1 MIHFKKKDAN
11 PCIKHK
17 LWGKL
22 KERAKLYFRIFPLEG
37 TDRWVVKHWSSTYD
51 TYVDFVWG
59 RNTDYSNLK
68 DAEEQLER
76 LRTSYFHKICENAL
90 YMRKCER
97 VAGL

>member
-1 MIHFKKKDAN
+1 MFDFKKKN

-22 KERAKLYFRIFPLEG
+22 KKKAKLYFRIFPLEG
-37 TDRWVVKHWSSTYD
+37 TDRWVVKYWSSTYN
-51 TYVDFVWG
+51 TYVDFVCSG
-59 RNTDYSNLK
+59 NTGYSSIK
-68 DAEEQLER
+68 DAEKQLER
-76 LRTSYFHKICENAL
+76 LRTSYFNKICENAL